1 MPASPGRR
9 PPSAAVEPLPLG
21 ASAVE
26 ANADPSPAEARV
38 AALGTARAATKGDAV
53 ERGGSR
59 RRGAPSGR
67 GRGDSA
73 SELPPARR
81 TTTPGLRMRRFGNL
95 SVLLP
100 AAAPP
105 AQSLAGCLEKLRQD
119 WRQEGHE
126 AALWQAWPSLA
137 GPQLAPHCR
146 PLQLRGGVLSV
157 GAAPGPW
164 LQALQYNRHQ
174 LLGALRAAGF
184 RIREIRVQQHHPGP
198 AAAASSTDAA
208 ASWACHPSRVDVH
221 GLADCPQ
228 CRRPAPAGEMARWGH
243 CGFCRRAALAVQ
255 GPPPAAEPPRPE
267 GRAAA
272 GWLPPR
278 D

>member
-1 MPASPGRR
+1 M
-9 PPSAAVEPLPLG
+9 SA
-21 ASAVE
+21 
-26 ANADPSPAEARV
+26 
-38 AALGTARAATKGDAV
+38 AALGTAAGP
-53 ERGGSR
+53 GSGR
-59 RRGAPSGR
+59 RRGAGTGR
-67 GRGDSA
+67 GRGA
-73 SELPPARR
+73 SSTELPPARR
-81 TTTPGLRMRRFGNL
+81 SPSPGLRTRRIGNL

-100 AAAPP
+100 PAPAP
-105 AQSLAGCLEKLRQD
+105 AQSLLGCLEKLRQD
-119 WRQEGHE
+119 WQQEGHE
-126 AALWQAWPSLA
+126 AALWQAWPTLA

-198 AAAASSTDAA
+198 AAAASSADAA
-208 ASWACHPSRVDVH
+208 ASWACHPSRIDVH

-243 CGFCRRAALAVQ
+243 CGFCRRADLAAQ

-267 GRAAA
+267 WGP
-272 GWLPPR
+272 GGGGLPPR